1 VSLARACGIGL
12 RSAHLSQIAREAP
25 DALQTAPWLEIHAEN
40 FLCDGGPRLAMLDA
54 IAERYPIGCHSVALS
69 LGSAQGLDQEHLARV
84 KALIARIKPVFV
96 SDHLS
101 WSAVDGV
108 HLNDLLPLPY
118 TEATLDIVAANVS
131 RVQDAFDRRILVEN
145 PSRYL
150 GLTGSTMEEPE
161 FLKRLVAR
169 TGCGL
174 LLDINNVHVSA
185 MNLGFSAAEY
195 LTRIPAQMVEEI
207 HLAGFTPSAEHP
219 DLLIDTHSQ
228 PVADEVWALYEA
240 TIKLMGPRATLIE
253 WDADIPALPVLA
265 AEMHRAQKVLTR

>member
-1 VSLARACGIGL
+1 MSLARACGIGL
-12 RSAHLSQIAREAP
+12 RSAHLSQIAAETLDAP
-25 DALQTAPWLEIHAEN
+25 RTAPWLEIHAEN
-40 FLCDGGPRLAMLDA
+40 FMCDGGPRLAMLDA
-54 IAERYPIGCHSVALS
+54 IAARYPISCHSVALS

-84 KALIARIKPVFV
+84 KALIARIKPTFV

-118 TEATLDIVAANVS
+118 TEATLDIVATNVS
-131 RVQDAFDRRILVEN
+131 RAQDAFDRRILVEN

-150 GLTGSTMEEPE
+150 GFADSTMDEPD

-174 LLDINNVHVSA
+174 LLDLNNIHVSA
-185 MNLGFSAAEY
+185 VNVGVSTADY
-195 LTRIPAQMVEEI
+195 LARIPAQMVEEI
-207 HLAGFTPSAEHP
+207 HLAGFARSAEHP
-219 DLLIDTHSQ
+219 DLLIDTHSR

-240 TIKLMGPRATLIE
+240 TIALMGPRATLIE
-253 WDADIPALPVLA
+253 WDTDVPALPVLT
-265 AEMHRAQKVLTR
+265 AEMRRAQDILTP